1 MKRAIF
7 VVEGK
12 TEKKLVESSSFKKWL
27 KEVCGIVVIKTP
39 KEAVCDGNGNMC
51 AYKIQHQVKLL
62 RKEHS
67 PDLII
72 VLADLDR
79 DKSVHSITERKNK
92 MKSTNVDLIII
103 ARNALEAWFLADTEA
118 IRSWRGKGYEK
129 FHVEEPEIY
138 SPPWNEIVALSK
150 VTKRPLS
157 SKSRKPDFAEF
168 FIENHQFDLERAAS
182 HKNCP
187 SAKYCVEKLKQL
199 GQEGTL

>member
-7 VVEGK
+7 VVEGE

-27 KEVCGIVVIKTP
+27 EEECGIIVTKTP
-39 KEAVCDGNGNMC
+39 KKAICDGNGNMC
-51 AYKIQHQVKLL
+51 AYKIQRLAELIRQ
-62 RKEHS
+62 EHS

-79 DKSVHSITERKNK
+79 DKSIQSITDRKNK
-92 MKSTNVDLIII
+92 MKNTNVDLIII

-129 FHVEEPEIY
+129 FRVEEPEVY
-138 SPPWNEIVALSK
+138 SPPWNEIIALSK

-157 SKSRKPDFAEF
+157 SKSSKPDFAEF
-168 FIENHQFDLERAAS
+168 FIKQHKFDIERAAE
-182 HKNCP
+182 HKRCP
-187 SAKYCVEKLKQL
+187 SAKYCVDKLKKL
-199 GQEGTL
+199 GKEGAS